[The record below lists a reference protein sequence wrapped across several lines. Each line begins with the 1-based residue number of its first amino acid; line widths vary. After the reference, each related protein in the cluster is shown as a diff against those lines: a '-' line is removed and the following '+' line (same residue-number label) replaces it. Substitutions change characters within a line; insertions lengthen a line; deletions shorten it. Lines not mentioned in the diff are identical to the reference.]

1 MLKARDLRDQRTADL
16 ARKARVDG
24 RFENNNGALLEHS
37 PDRLARADNRTKIWT
52 SISIDRCRHG
62 DDEKADILQIFGAR
76 RQTQAGLAEFVLRN
90 FPRTIDALAKF
101 LNEGFRDIKPI
112 DAVELSR
119 ERKSHR
125 KSDIAESDHSKCFF

>member
-1 MLKARDLRDQRTADL
+1 
-16 ARKARVDG
+16 
-24 RFENNNGALLEHS
+24 
-37 PDRLARADNRTKIWT
+37 IWT

-101 LNEGFRDIKPI
+101 LNAGFRDIKPI

-125 KSDIAESDHSKCFF
+125 KSDIAESDHSKCFFAQLRTSCTLPDLFGPDWVLGPGRNGGPRSRAVAR